1 VLATAARQPDLLVIG
16 VDADAGSMAEASR
29 RAARPV
35 KRGGLPGAL
44 FVVAPAEALPAE
56 LDGRADALTVQF
68 PWGSLLRGVLDADP
82 AIVGGVARVTRPG
95 ATVTLLL
102 SVTERERSIGR
113 VSLDERELRALASD
127 YAAHGLHLR
136 DARPATAD
144 QIAQAHSTW
153 AKRLGAGTSR
163 PAWLV
168 QFERAG
174 TAPCTVS
181 ATPTGDV
188 ADGRSGTI
196 VGR

>member
-1 VLATAARQPDLLVIG
+1 VTG

-35 KRGGLPGAL
+35 KRGGVPGAL

-82 AIVGGVARVTRPG
+82 AIVGGIARVTRPG

-113 VSLDERELRALASD
+113 VSLDERELWALAPG
-127 YAAHGLHLR
+127 YAAQGLRLC

-168 QFERAG
+168 RFERVSA
-174 TAPCTVS
+174 APCTVS
-181 ATPTGDV
+181 AMPTGDV
-188 ADGRSGTI
+188 ADVRSGRI